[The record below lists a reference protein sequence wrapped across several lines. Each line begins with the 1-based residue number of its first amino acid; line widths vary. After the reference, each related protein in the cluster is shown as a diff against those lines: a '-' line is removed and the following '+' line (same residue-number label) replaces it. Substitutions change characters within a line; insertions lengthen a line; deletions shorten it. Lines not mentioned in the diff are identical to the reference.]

1 MLMLFPTYSS
11 QAPSQTAANK
21 VPGLETMEAAEE
33 GTSEASTDEDSEEE
47 DDSDSSDDGLGYTV
61 ASKNDY
67 VPVEVKTKTKTRKTE
82 DEAASASAASNG
94 CDWTQVQQ
102 KSLEQAIKQFPK
114 GTPERWDRIAG
125 KVQGKS
131 ADDCIQR
138 FKYLA
143 EKVKAKRVEAS
154 S

>member
-1 MLMLFPTYSS
+1 
-11 QAPSQTAANK
+11 
-21 VPGLETMEAAEE
+21 MEADDNED
-33 GTSEASTDEDSEEE
+33 TSEEASTDEDS
-47 DDSDSSDDGLGYTV
+47 DTDSSSDDGLGYTV

-82 DEAASASAASNG
+82 EDANANSSASNAG

-125 KVQGKS
+125 KVQDKS

-143 EKVKAKRVEAS
+143 EKVKAKRGVEAS

>member
-1 MLMLFPTYSS
+1 M
-11 QAPSQTAANK
+11 
-21 VPGLETMEAAEE
+21 
-33 GTSEASTDEDSEEE
+33 
-47 DDSDSSDDGLGYTV
+47 

-67 VPVEVKTKTKTRKTE
+67 VPVEVKTKTKTRKQAE
-82 DEAASASAASNG
+82 GGGDEVSSNG

-114 GTPERWDRIAG
+114 GTPDRWDRIAG

-143 EKVKAKRVEAS
+143 EKVKAKRNEAS